1 MANAWFVTKYVCLV
15 TFNSLRTLHTRR
27 SVQTIRILLLRWLRD
42 NFPANLDK
50 ERQDPNAVASG
61 REGGNVR
68 LCIVTI
74 EPRQE
79 IARTALRPQWVK
91 AKLKKSK
98 W

>member
-1 MANAWFVTKYVCLV
+1 
-15 TFNSLRTLHTRR
+15 
-27 SVQTIRILLLRWLRD
+27 
-42 NFPANLDK
+42 
-50 ERQDPNAVASG
+50 VASG